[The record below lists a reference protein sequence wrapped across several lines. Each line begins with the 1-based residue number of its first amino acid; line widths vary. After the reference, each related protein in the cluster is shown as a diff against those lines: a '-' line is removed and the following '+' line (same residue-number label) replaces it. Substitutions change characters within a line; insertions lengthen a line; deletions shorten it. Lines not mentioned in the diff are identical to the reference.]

1 MIIKVKANQTKWQVG
16 QYGNIVNSSILGHTY
31 SFDHNENPT
40 KNTLETKINKNK
52 QKYDKNNKKYKNKK
66 QYG

>member
-1 MIIKVKANQTKWQVG
+1 MIIKVKANQTEWQVG
-16 QYGNIVNSSILGHTY
+16 QDGNIINSSILGHTY

-40 KNTLETKINKNK
+40 KNTLETKINKNMTRTARNTRK
-52 QKYDKNNKKYKNKK
+52 IK